1 MFFQDM
7 IGVNFIIG
15 LVVLVLCFP
24 LGIYLARITKEE
36 LDFGQRW
43 FRLIVALS
51 FIVAILGLILGND
64 VLLFTFLS
72 IAIITSG
79 SLRRKK

>member
-1 MFFQDM
+1 M

-15 LVVLVLCFP
+15 LVILVLCFP
-24 LGIYLARITKEE
+24 LGIYLARITREE
-36 LDFGQRW
+36 LDLGQRW

-51 FIVAILGLILGND
+51 FIGAILGLVWSND

-72 IAIITSG
+72 IAIVTSG